1 MEREPLRLSHG
12 LRIRDYNHES
22 QYSASAGSMKIDP
35 SDPVLEF
42 VVKGSD
48 FGILIYGIPV
58 TTLLLQSNPVLKDRA
73 LRHYYLAF
81 ANNGTLG

>member
-48 FGILIYGIPV
+48 FEILI
-58 TTLLLQSNPVLKDRA
+58 
-73 LRHYYLAF
+73 
-81 ANNGTLG
+81 